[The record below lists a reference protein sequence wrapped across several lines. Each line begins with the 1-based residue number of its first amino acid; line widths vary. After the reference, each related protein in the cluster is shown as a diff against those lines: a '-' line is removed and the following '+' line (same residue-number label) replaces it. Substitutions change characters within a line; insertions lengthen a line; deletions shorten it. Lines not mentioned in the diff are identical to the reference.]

1 MNLKKSIKLA
11 MVGAAFAISG
21 QASAVN
27 VGGVVWDPNSLDD
40 YFATDTMYE
49 TVATFTGVNS
59 LGGDKYDFT
68 GANELTG
75 YGNITNINGTNQAA
89 FCPGCEL
96 TYQFG
101 GYSLNQWLDV
111 DSSGSVNS
119 GDHISFTGG
128 WVKYYVDFTADFS
141 NASSASGGSEGG
153 ANALWLSLTGTEQTA
168 TFGPSSLDGSLF
180 STLSAGS
187 LGSGTEGGSGFGN
200 LDVAGGLAAGNF
212 DTDSQVGGTDFRFTS
227 SFQPRACA
235 PGCPEGHNLFG
246 SNDWFADSIPEP
258 ASLALLGIGL
268 LGMGAARRKK
278 QAA

>member
-11 MVGAAFAISG
+11 TLGAAFAISG
-21 QASAVN
+21 QAAAVN
-27 VGGVVWDPNSLDD
+27 VGGVVWDPSNFDD

-49 TVATFTGVNS
+49 TVASFGGINS
-59 LGGDKYDFT
+59 LGGDKYEFT
-68 GANELTG
+68 GANELKG
-75 YGNITNINGTNQAA
+75 YGQITSINGTGAGT

-101 GYSLNQWLDV
+101 GYSLNEWLDV
-111 DSSGSVNS
+111 DSDGLIDS

-128 WVKYYVDFTADFS
+128 WVKYYVDFSADF
-141 NASSASGGSEGG
+141 NNTASASAGSEGG

-168 TFGPSSLDGSLF
+168 NFGGLTLDGSLF
-180 STLSAGS
+180 STLNAGS

-200 LDVAGGLAAGNF
+200 LDVVGGLAEGNF

-227 SFQPRACA
+227 SFQPRACGA
-235 PGCPEGHNLFG
+235 ACPEDHDLFG

-278 QAA
+278 QAV